1 MSSLNEPPDLNL
13 FYNLTLKEIE
23 YADIQELDPG
33 FYQTLSQSLG
43 KLKIE
48 EYTGIEA
55 KIKNKLVNLFSLLTN
70 CIINVRLEKI
80 LNENELN
87 YKNLVNEEKFIVDY
101 DQKMSERKDMI
112 IQNITNGKSKLLESI
127 SNDYKIKPVTI
138 RFLKDTDKIIGAD
151 SEKYGPFKAEDVA
164 KLPNENAKEL
174 ILRKVATKNCIE

>member
-1 MSSLNEPPDLNL
+1 MSSNEFPDLNL
-13 FYNLTLKEIE
+13 LYTLALAEVQNTEIQQLKPNFY
-23 YADIQELDPG
+23 G
-33 FYQTLSQSLG
+33 TLSQSLG

-164 KLPNENAKEL
+164 TLPNENAQEL
-174 ILRKVATKNCIE
+174 ILRKVATKTCIE

>member
-1 MSSLNEPPDLNL
+1 MSSLNEPLDLKV
-13 FYNLTLKEIE
+13 FYNITLKETE
-23 YADIQELDPG
+23 YGDIQELDPS

-55 KIKNKLVNLFSLLTN
+55 KIKNKLVNLFSSLTN

-80 LNENELN
+80 LNENKLN
-87 YKNLVNEEKFIVDY
+87 YKNLTNEEKFIVDS

-127 SNDYKIKPVTI
+127 SNDYKIKPVAI
-138 RFLKDTDKIIGAD
+138 RFLKDTDKMIGAD

-164 KLPNENAKEL
+164 TLPNENAQEL
-174 ILRKVATKNCIE
+174 ILRKVATKTCIE